1 VPNPKS
7 RKKRKA
13 GKWFAFDE
21 LLQHNNKKHIFQKNT
36 ANSSK
41 NALLF
46 KKKMIKIG

>member
-1 VPNPKS
+1 MDPCQTRRVGN
-7 RKKRKA
+7 KRKA

-46 KKKMIKIG
+46 KKK

>member
-1 VPNPKS
+1 LGNAKQIQ
-7 RKKRKA
+7 KA

-21 LLQHNNKKHIFQKNT
+21 LLQQNNKKHIFQKNT

-46 KKKMIKIG
+46 KKKIIKIG